1 MATKI
6 FVNLPVKDLPKSI
19 EFYTKLGYT
28 FNPQFTGETAA
39 CMIISEDIYAML
51 GTHEKLQSFTKKEI
65 CDTTKYTSALISLSC
80 DSREQVDEL
89 VAKAIAAGGSTA
101 SEPTDHGFMYS
112 HDYEDLDGNG
122 WGLFWMDP
130 SAVNQG

>member
-1 MATKI
+1 MAIKI
-6 FVNLPVKDLPKSI
+6 FVSLPVKDLTQSI
-19 EFYTKLGYT
+19 AFYTKLGYT
-28 FNPQFTGETAA
+28 FNPQFADETAA

-51 GTHEKLQSFTKKEI
+51 GTHAKLKSLTTKEI
-65 CDTTKYTSALISLSC
+65 CDTTKYTSALISLTC
-80 DSREQVDEL
+80 ESRAQVDEL
-89 VAKAIAAGGSTA
+89 VAKAIAAGGSTS

-130 SAVNQG
+130 SAAQ

>member
-28 FNPQFTGETAA
+28 LNPQFTGETAA
-39 CMIISEDIYAML
+39 CIIISEDIYAML
-51 GTHEKLQSFTKKEI
+51 GTHATIKSFTTKEI
-65 CDTTKYTSALISLSC
+65 CDTTKYTSALISLTC
-80 DSREQVDEL
+80 ESRAQVDDL

-112 HDYEDLDGNG
+112 HDYEDLNGNG

-130 SAVNQG
+130 SAIQ

>member
-6 FVNLPVKDLPKSI
+6 FVSLPVKDLAKSVA
-19 EFYTKLGYT
+19 FYTKLGYA
-28 FNPQFTGETAA
+28 FNPQFTDESAT

-51 GTHEKLQSFTKKEI
+51 GTHAKLKSLTAKEI
-65 CDTTKYTSALISLSC
+65 CDTKKYTSALISLSC
-80 DSREQVDEL
+80 ESRAEVDDL
-89 VAKAIAAGGSTA
+89 VAKAIAAGGATA
-101 SEPTDHGFMYS
+101 GEPTDHGFMYS

-130 SAVNQG
+130 NAAQ